1 MKMKERRLRA
11 LTSWLLGLLGLA
23 LGLLALASVT
33 ASLFAAPALRR
44 DDDFGI
50 LWGSAYLHRSGEN
63 PYSPLA
69 LNRILQAIGH
79 APVAEDAV
87 ALMWYAPYVF
97 AGLFPFTLLPYPN
110 ARALWFWFSMISLA
124 ASFTWIWKS
133 YVGALSRPWI
143 AWGLG
148 FFFFPTMMMLLKGQI
163 GWLILLGL
171 VGLAAALERRS
182 PLGVGLALLPLLLK
196 PHLVYLVLLILLFW
210 TWRSHL
216 WLSLA
221 IFALG
226 LGAATAFA
234 WLLNPRILAD
244 YLDALRHYAPLG
256 WATPTTGFLLRILL
270 HSDQAILSFLP
281 VIPGAIWATLRWLTR
296 RECWSWIEELPR
308 LILISILTA
317 PYGWSFDWV
326 LLIWPLLQ
334 ISAKLVQAHTKL
346 LIVFILAYALID
358 LLGLLTYIFVYPH
371 ALGDFAQIWMPW
383 IVFLGYLLLAP
394 HATPGHPNARGNLP

>member
-1 MKMKERRLRA
+1 MGRRLCA
-11 LTSWLLGLLGLA
+11 LTGWLLGLA
-23 LGLLALASVT
+23 IGLLALASIT
-33 ASLFAAPALRR
+33 APLFAAPALRR
-44 DDDFGI
+44 YDDFGI
-50 LWGSAYLHRSGEN
+50 LWGSAYLHRSGGN

-69 LNRILQAIGH
+69 LNHILQAIGH
-79 APVAEDAV
+79 APVAEDAA
-87 ALMWYAPYVF
+87 ALMWYAPYAL
-97 AGLFPFTLLPYPN
+97 AGLLPFTLLSYSN
-110 ARALWFWFSMISLA
+110 ARALWFWLSMISLT

-133 YVGALSRPWI
+133 YMGALSKPWI

-148 FFFFPTMMMLLKGQI
+148 FFFFPTMMMLAKGQI

-182 PLGVGLALLPLLLK
+182 PIGAGLALLPLLLK
-196 PHLVYLVLLILLFW
+196 PHLVYLVLLIFLFW
-210 TWRSHL
+210 AWRSHL

-234 WLLNPRILAD
+234 WLLNPHILAN

-256 WATPTTGFLLRILL
+256 WATPTTGSLLRILL
-270 HSDQAILSFLP
+270 LILLRSDQAILSFLP
-281 VIPGAIWATLRWLTR
+281 AIPGAIWATRRWLTH
-296 RECWSWIEELPR
+296 RERWSWIEELPR
-308 LILISILTA
+308 LTLISILTA

-334 ISAKLVQAHTKL
+334 ISAKLAQARTKL
-346 LIVFILAYALID
+346 LIVFVLGYVLID
-358 LLGLLTYIFVYPH
+358 LLGFLTYIFVPY

-383 IVFLGYLLLAP
+383 ILFLGYLLLAP
-394 HATPGHPNARGNLP
+394 HATPGHPNT